1 MKQTSYVNRKT
12 KLSVEWK
19 LELKI
24 SIYVS
29 MYLSVSVYDGPN
41 GPHRLVRLPWY
52 NVLLPWGQAKPSDL
66 LLMNTIWQK
75 SLSELGYKETELSS

>member
-52 NVLLPWGQAKPSDL
+52 NVLLP
-66 LLMNTIWQK
+66 
-75 SLSELGYKETELSS
+75 